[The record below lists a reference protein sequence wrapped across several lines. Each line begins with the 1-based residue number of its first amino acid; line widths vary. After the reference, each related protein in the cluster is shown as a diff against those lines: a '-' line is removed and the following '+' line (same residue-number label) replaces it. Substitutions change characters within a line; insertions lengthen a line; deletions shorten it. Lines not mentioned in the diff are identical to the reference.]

1 MFRYEQI
8 GLFINLRLI
17 FNLDLVKNTIF
28 LNQVNFVRYGF
39 DRDTDWIYQ
48 GHIGKLNINYDFKMI

>member
-17 FNLDLVKNTIF
+17 FNLDLVKNTFF
-28 LNQVNFVRYGF
+28 LNQVNLSDMVLTEILIEYTK
-39 DRDTDWIYQ
+39 DI
-48 GHIGKLNINYDFKMI
+48 LEN